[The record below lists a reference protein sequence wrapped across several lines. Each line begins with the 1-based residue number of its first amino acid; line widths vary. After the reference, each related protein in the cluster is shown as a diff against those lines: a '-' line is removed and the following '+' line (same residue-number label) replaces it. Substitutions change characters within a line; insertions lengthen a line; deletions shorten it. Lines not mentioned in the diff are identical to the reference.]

1 MNDIVIS
8 NLNYSYYNRVKNTST
23 KALTNVNLTFG
34 RGMRIVVC
42 GKNGAGKSTLLSII
56 AGKKLIREEEVLVF
70 NKPVFHDTTLAGRI
84 GFVGEWWSND
94 YAMNIKIK
102 ELFSE
107 YRGSRRYTHLLK
119 MFDMDENKLISGI
132 SKGEKKKV
140 QIMVNIIKRK
150 DIYIFDEATESL
162 DLISRKLLLEFL
174 RKESEKHNC
183 IIIYSTHIFD
193 YIQGWCSHI
202 LYLSNGSV
210 AFFSDIGSVTSAKNY
225 VSLADHIFENMM
237 RETREKEK
245 EKGLTLDD
253 LLRTDSE

>member
-1 MNDIVIS
+1 M
-8 NLNYSYYNRVKNTST
+8 
-23 KALTNVNLTFG
+23 
-34 RGMRIVVC
+34 
-42 GKNGAGKSTLLSII
+42 
-56 AGKKLIREEEVLVF
+56 F

-94 YAMNIKIK
+94 YAMNITIR

-107 YRGSRRYTHLLK
+107 YHGSRRYTHLLK
-119 MFDMDENKLISGI
+119 LFDMDENKLISGI

-162 DLISRKLLLEFL
+162 DLISRKLLLDRFL

-202 LYLSNGSV
+202 LYLSSGSV
-210 AFFSDIGSVTSAKNY
+210 AFFSDIGIITSAKNY

-245 EKGLTLDD
+245 EKEKGLSLDGTRAQKISD
-253 LLRTDSE
+253 MWTGTKLDERKIYFENKKKREPSYGLQKKG